1 MLHKKCIMPAQID
14 FHKKCIMPSQIDFLH
29 KMPKLDVDDSYIKNF
44 VNDLLYAFSTN
55 SFLHSAIYMSGRSQ
69 VSSNPNF

>member
-1 MLHKKCIMPAQID
+1 MPAQID
-14 FHKKCIMPSQIDFLH
+14 LPSQIDFLH

-44 VNDLLYAFSTN
+44 VNDLLYVSTN
-55 SFLHSAIYMSGRSQ
+55 SLLHSSIYMSGRIQ